1 MKKIFT
7 LAIALIAFSS
17 YAQINNAHQR
27 EPGINVYSV
36 SSPSVV
42 VVKSNSAAGST
53 QGSGVAYKYGVNQ
66 EGKPIRTW
74 IATNAHV
81 VPSGTSIIV
90 ESGELRRNARLAYA
104 DHDLD
109 LAIIVVEGEVLP
121 IAKRLNSHQSEIGSR
136 VFAIGAPYGLDRTIS
151 EGLLS
156 GVREI
161 KGVRVLQTS
170 APISSGN
177 SGGGL
182 FDIEGRVLGITT
194 FKIKGG
200 ENLNFAVDVS
210 YLQFINDALLASGL
224 IQAVYE
230 RKITREGDEDNLNEK
245 YLDSPALARWV
256 LQQNPRNGLPFY
268 TYIEQEIRKTINAK
282 IPFGSGHP
290 EFDAMIKN
298 FLSTR
303 DRSEIRLV
311 KKADSSLFRLSCPMY
326 SRHDGKFAFE
336 LNLKVEPEF
345 LLVNGLPST
354 FSESE
359 IKFMTG
365 KNLAFTAI
373 LNRFTASLSIS
384 SDTFPSMLVG
394 TCEKVPD
401 RQF

>member
-17 YAQINNAHQR
+17 YAQINNTPQR
-27 EPGINVYSV
+27 EPGVNVYSV

-42 VVKSNSAAGST
+42 VVKSNGANGFT
-53 QGSGVAYKYGVNQ
+53 QGSGVAYRHGVNK
-66 EGKPIRTW
+66 EGKPNSTW

-81 VPSGTSIIV
+81 ITNTASIIV
-90 ESGELRRNARLAYA
+90 ETGELRRRATLQYL
-104 DHDLD
+104 DQELD
-109 LAIIVVEGEVLP
+109 LAVIVVEGEVLTL
-121 IAKRLNSHQSEIGSR
+121 AKSLGSHKPAIGSR
-136 VFAIGAPYGLDRTIS
+136 VFAIGSPYGLEKTIS

-156 GVREI
+156 GMREF

-170 APISSGN
+170 APISVGN

-182 FDIEGRVLGITT
+182 FDLEGRALGITT

-210 YLQFINDALLASGL
+210 YVHEIHSALLASDL
-224 IQAVYE
+224 IRVAYT
-230 RKITREGDEDNLNEK
+230 RKLTREGDEEYLNEK
-245 YLDSPALARWV
+245 YLDSPALTRWI
-256 LQQNPRNGLPFY
+256 LRQDPRNGLPFY
-268 TYIEQEIRKTINAK
+268 TYVEREIIKTFDAK
-282 IPFGSGHP
+282 VPFRSGHP
-290 EFDAMIKN
+290 EFDEMIKR
-298 FLSTR
+298 FLKGRDQSE
-303 DRSEIRLV
+303 DRSV
-311 KKADSSLFRLSCPMY
+311 KQNNSSLFRLSCPMY
-326 SRHDGKFAFE
+326 SRHDGKFTFE
-336 LNLKVEPEF
+336 LNLKVEPDSS
-345 LLVNGLPST
+345 LVNGLPST
-354 FSESE
+354 FTENE

-394 TCEKVPD
+394 TCEKVAD